1 MQVLSQVCINGLRA
15 LLYLSSQ
22 NRQSGYTGIKDMAQ
36 ELGISFH
43 FLTKILQLLT
53 QKGILLSYRGP
64 NGGVAL
70 NVSPDKL
77 VLLDIV
83 YLFEGEDFFDT
94 CLLGLPGCGE
104 KKPCPVHAFWKDTKA
119 ALKLEFET
127 TTLAALGEDIRLGN
141 TRLME

>member
-1 MQVLSQVCINGLRA
+1 
-15 LLYLSSQ
+15 
-22 NRQSGYTGIKDMAQ
+22 MAQ